1 MILLVLLWQ
10 FSVLSLM
17 AVGGANVLIPELQ
30 RLVVEQG
37 WMNAREFAAL
47 FAIAQAAPGP
57 NVLVVSLIGWHV
69 AGVPG
74 AVVSMLG
81 ICGPSS
87 ILSFHV
93 ARWWQRYQDAP
104 LTLALQRGLAPLT
117 IGLVAAS
124 AFLLSQAANASVGA
138 YLLCGT
144 VALAAWRTALNPLWL
159 LLAGALLG
167 GLGLL

>member
-10 FSVLSLM
+10 FSLLSLV

-30 RLVVEQG
+30 RLVMEQG
-37 WMNAREFAAL
+37 WMSGREFAAL

-57 NVLVVSLIGWHV
+57 NVLVVCLIGWQV

-74 AVVSMLG
+74 ALVSMVG

-87 ILSFHV
+87 VLSFYV
-93 ARWWQRYQDAP
+93 ARWWQRYQQAP
-104 LTLALQRGLAPLT
+104 LTRAIQRGLAPLT

-124 AFLLSQAANASVGA
+124 ACLLSQAANASVGA
-138 YLLCGT
+138 WLLCGA
-144 VALAAWRTALNPLWL
+144 VALAAWRTTLNPLWL
-159 LLAGALLG
+159 LSAGALLG